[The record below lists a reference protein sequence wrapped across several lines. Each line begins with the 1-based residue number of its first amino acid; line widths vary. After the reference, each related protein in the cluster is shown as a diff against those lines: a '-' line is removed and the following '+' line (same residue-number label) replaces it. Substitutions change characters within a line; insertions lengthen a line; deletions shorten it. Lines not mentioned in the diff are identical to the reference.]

1 MKKLLFPATALAVL
15 SLAACDN
22 KPTVVS
28 TTAPDP
34 NAAELAKRGKV
45 ELPPMMTSE
54 VTFRCKD
61 QSLAYVT
68 FFQGDKQA
76 VVKDKQDGPATVLK
90 AENAGDPLTAEGG
103 WKLTGDETKGISLT
117 LPSKPAIACHV

>member
-1 MKKLLFPATALAVL
+1 MKKLLIPAAALALV

-34 NAAELAKRGKV
+34 NAAELAKRKPV

-61 QSLAYVT
+61 QSVHIVD
-68 FFQGDKQA
+68 FFQGDKQVLIKPEKEGSVTKLTA
-76 VVKDKQDGPATVLK
+76 DK
-90 AENAGDPLTAEGG
+90 AGDAYKSDGYELKGDKTGITLTQPG
-103 WKLTGDETKGISLT
+103 
-117 LPSKPAIACHV
+117 KPAQACKA

>member
-1 MKKLLFPATALAVL
+1 MKKLLIPAVALALV

-45 ELPPMMTSE
+45 ELPPMMTAE

-61 QSLAYVT
+61 QSLHVVD
-68 FFQGDKQA
+68 FFQGDKQ
-76 VVKDKQDGPATVLK
+76 VLVKPEKEGSVIK
-90 AENAGDPLTAEGG
+90 LTAEKAGDAYTANG
-103 WKLTGDETKGISLT
+103 YALKGDKAGITLTQPGTPEQ
-117 LPSKPAIACHV
+117 ACKA

>member
-1 MKKLLFPATALAVL
+1 MKKLLLPAAALALV

-34 NAAELAKRGKV
+34 NAAELAKRKPV

-61 QSLAYVT
+61 QSVSIVD
-68 FFQGDKQA
+68 FFQGDKQ
-76 VVKDKQDGPATVLK
+76 VLVKPEKEGSVTK
-90 AENAGDPLTAEGG
+90 LTAETAGG
-103 WKLTGDETKGISLT
+103 PYKAEGYELKGDKTGITLTQPG
-117 LPSKPAIACHV
+117 KPAQACKA

>member
-1 MKKLLFPATALAVL
+1 MKKLLLPAAALALV

-34 NAAELAKRGKV
+34 NAAELAKRGPV
-45 ELPPMMTSE
+45 ELPPMMTKE

-61 QSLAYVT
+61 QSVHIVD
-68 FFQGDKQA
+68 FFQGDKQVLIKPA
-76 VVKDKQDGPATVLK
+76 KEGSVTTLTADK
-90 AENAGDPLTAEGG
+90 AGDPYKGSGYEMTGGPDGITLTE
-103 WKLTGDETKGISLT
+103 
-117 LPSKPAIACHV
+117 PNKPAQACKA